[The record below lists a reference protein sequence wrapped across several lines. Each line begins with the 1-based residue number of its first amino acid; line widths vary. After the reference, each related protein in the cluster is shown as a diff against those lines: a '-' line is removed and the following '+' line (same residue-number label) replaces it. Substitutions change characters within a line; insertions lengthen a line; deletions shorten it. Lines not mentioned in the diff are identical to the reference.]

1 MKHFTRNLFRYLKC
15 SLSRLTPRRR
25 KVWLFGSA
33 HSYADNTKYLFQYYN
48 KYHKEIRSI
57 WIANSSEELILLRES
72 GCEAYLKKSV
82 KTKLLTY
89 FSKVFIYSS
98 GVRDINM
105 CAAQGAYKVNLWH
118 GVGIK
123 NIEFKIK
130 VGPLAAQ
137 YADDTL
143 LNRLNHL
150 NNFTYPDLM
159 LSTSPLMTELFSE
172 CFRTS
177 PSNCYE
183 ALYPRCEQLLLSKE
197 EVQAGIEKHE
207 SSQMLQ
213 FVNELKQYDKVY
225 IYMPTWRDA
234 NRDFMEKEHFD
245 FASLDVVMK
254 SQNGLFIFKMHPLAD
269 IKADNFVNY
278 TSLLLLDSKY
288 DIYPILPFTDVLI
301 TDYSSIYYDYLLM
314 KDKSTILFP
323 FDYEEYVTSSRDFAY
338 PFDECTY
345 GEKSYS
351 FEDLLNRLERQD
363 FVSNSEEGA
372 ERIAQLFWGDR
383 NRGSKEIVAEIKR
396 RIKL

>member
-1 MKHFTRNLFRYLKC
+1 MKRFTRNLFRYLKC
-15 SLSRLTPRRR
+15 TLSHLTPRRK
-25 KVWLFGSA
+25 KVWLFGSLQGYA
-33 HSYADNTKYLFQYYN
+33 HNAKYLFQYCN
-48 KYHKEIRSI
+48 KYHKEVRCI
-57 WIANSSEELILLRES
+57 WIARSDKELKQVKGKGYETYLRDGRKAIVLS
-72 GCEAYLKKSV
+72 FF
-82 KTKLLTY
+82 TK
-89 FSKVFIYSS
+89 VHIYNTFA
-98 GVRDINM
+98 GDINTYGSQ
-105 CAAQGAYKVNLWH
+105 AAFKVNLWH

-123 NIEFKIK
+123 NIEFKTK
-130 VGPLAAQ
+130 VGPLAAK
-137 YADDTL
+137 YKDHSL
-143 LNRLNHL
+143 SNRLRHL
-150 NNFTYPDLM
+150 DHFVHPNLM
-159 LSTSPLMTELFSE
+159 LSTSPLMTEHFSE
-172 CFRTS
+172 CFRIS

-225 IYMPTWRDA
+225 IFMPTWRDA

-254 SQNGLFIFKMHPLAD
+254 SQNGLFIFKMHPETPID
-269 IKADNFVNY
+269 KDKFNQY
-278 TSLLLLDSKY
+278 TNLLLLDSKY